1 MDISR
6 DYSCVVFIVTLGGLE
21 QEVKACWSGCWSIT
35 HTSSKVWL
43 LGESMWEWLLSTACS
58 PAVGSEQQGGEG
70 LLCPAL
76 SSVNEQ
82 GMQGTVVRAVVHANC
97 SGISVWEGFFLS
109 A

>member
-6 DYSCVVFIVTLGGLE
+6 YYSCVVFIVTLGGLE
-21 QEVKACWSGCWSIT
+21 QEVQACWSIT
-35 HTSSKVWL
+35 HTGSKVWL
-43 LGESMWEWLLSTACS
+43 LGESMWVWLLSTACS

-82 GMQGTVVRAVVHANC
+82 GMQGTVIRAVVHANRN
-97 SGISVWEGFFLS
+97 GISVWEEVFCLLNVL
-109 A
+109 